1 MVTEEDV
8 QRFAE
13 HLARDLARPGD
24 TRTIRSGTTQYR
36 FRRRRAGGRITVTT
50 SRIQLPVRPEVEEVA
65 RRVEGEPATDV
76 PGADEFESQMN
87 EALRQGASTYHIRSG
102 VMQYT
107 FGRWIRDGKRR
118 GVQVVVAPARFPAER
133 PEVQAYARQLQGT
146 ALCRRPDCRKP
157 FKKLGKQVYC
167 SPTCASTVR
176 SRRARQ

>member
-24 TRTIRSGTTQYR
+24 SRTIRSGTTQYR

-65 RRVEGEPATDV
+65 RRVEGKPATDV
-76 PGADEFESQMN
+76 PGADEFERQVT
-87 EALRQGASTYHIRSG
+87 EALRQGANTYHMRSG

-118 GVQVVVAPARFPAER
+118 GVRVVVVPARFPAER
-133 PEVQAYARQLQGT
+133 PEVEAYARQLQRV
-146 ALCRRPDCRKP
+146 AICRRRDCQKP
-157 FKKLGKQVYC
+157 FKRIGRQRYC
-167 SPTCASTVR
+167 SPACASTVR
-176 SRRARQ
+176 SRRSRR